1 MTPSVIDRSKDPRAY
16 RALGRKDP
24 VFKRLIN
31 VYGQPS
37 PFDWHDGGRTGESL
51 FAAMTLHIVGQQISA
66 VAAFRTYDRLAAAC
80 ADIPEAATILRLG
93 TLRLRETGLS
103 AAKASY
109 LTALAAAQ
117 TNGDID
123 IEAMADLGDATIIG
137 ELH

>member
-66 VAAFRTYDRLAAAC
+66 VVAFRIYDRLAAAC
-80 ADIPEAATILRLG
+80 GGIPTAAAILRLDA
-93 TLRLRETGLS
+93 LRLREIGLS
-103 AAKASY
+103 AAKVSY
-109 LTALAAAQ
+109 VTALAEAQ
-117 TNGDID
+117 VNGGID
-123 IEAMADLGDATIIG
+123 VD
-137 ELH
+137 